1 MKNSYF
7 QSRILLT
14 AMLFF
19 ITIGSKAQSI
29 QRQSISST
37 GTYNQTDGVLIQQT
51 IGQPYA
57 TGGYYANDLVLR
69 PGFQQFSNIKLEL
82 IRPPAEFSLNV
93 YPNPVIQSVTI
104 ESREVIDQA
113 FIQVT
118 DLNGRITIKEN
129 VADLR
134 THVINCNE
142 WPNGIY
148 FITLYNKNKNI
159 FSSKIIKSK
168 N

>member
-1 MKNSYF
+1 MKNCYI
-7 QSRILLT
+7 QSRILLI
-14 AMLFF
+14 MVLFLAA
-19 ITIGSKAQSI
+19 ISSQAQSI
-29 QRQSISST
+29 QRQSISSIGSYNLT
-37 GTYNQTDGVLIQQT
+37 GGVLIQQT

-69 PGFQQFSNIKLEL
+69 PGFQQFSNLEMGLIK
-82 IRPPAEFSLNV
+82 PPAKLTLNV
-93 YPNPVIQSVTI
+93 YPNPVVQSVTI
-104 ESREVIDQA
+104 ESRETIDNA
-113 FIQVT
+113 LIQVT
-118 DLNGRITIKEN
+118 DLNGRITMKEN

-134 THVINCNE
+134 KHVINCNE

-148 FITLYNKNKNI
+148 FITLYDKNKNI